1 MLLEQSD
8 FMLLRGQFHFK
19 IVGVVFGDLQIFIWL
34 LYLLVGPL
42 DVLIRSLRFKRFQR
56 FLWGLLE
63 NLVFQVQNLL
73 IKDLNFLLF
82 LPQLLITKL
91 NHVCLLILLIF
102 SNRLNFLIQLS
113 NDLIL
118 LLDLILEVLNL
129 YLELLRLFWCADLLV
144 EQRNLMVLLIQE
156 LLRNLDLRC

>member
-1 MLLEQSD
+1 MLLEQSV
-8 FMLLRGQFHFK
+8 FMLLRGQLHFK

-73 IKDLNFLLF
+73 IKDINFLLF

-91 NHVCLLILLIF
+91 NNVCLLTSLIF
-102 SNRLNFLIQLS
+102 SDRLNFLIQLS

-118 LLDLILEVLNL
+118 FLDLILEVLYL
-129 YLELLRLFWCADLLV
+129 YLELLRLFWGADLLV
-144 EQRNLMVLLIQE
+144 
-156 LLRNLDLRC
+156 